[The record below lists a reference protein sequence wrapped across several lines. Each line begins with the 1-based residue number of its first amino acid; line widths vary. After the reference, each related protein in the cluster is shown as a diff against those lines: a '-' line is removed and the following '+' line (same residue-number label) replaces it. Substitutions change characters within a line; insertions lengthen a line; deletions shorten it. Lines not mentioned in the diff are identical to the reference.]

1 MYYPKSQITPNQY
14 TNGDEFVLSTN
25 NSSYSGYYFKISTGK
40 YFTGRNQD
48 DRPNVELIPVTSL
61 SQDNNSGPNPNVNI
75 NVLSLDS
82 TDFLSTQYEVNTE
95 EVSNYFALKNLNP
108 YNPPKPLVPYYNPV
122 QPSNQ
127 DYQNGEFRRLFCKK
141 SNELQYIEI
150 NEETY
155 TKLLAKDPQILWQ
168 LYIPF
173 NISWQL
179 TGDKQQVA
187 KTNKNI
193 VELTSKRLQLF
204 RFNEYLKLDYLKYYK

>member
-1 MYYPKSQITPNQY
+1 MYYPKSQITPNLY
-14 TNGDEFVLSTN
+14 TNGDEFIYADN
-25 NSSYSGYYFKISTGK
+25 KQQYIGFYFALSTGK

-48 DRPNVELIPVTSL
+48 DRPNQELITISLENNTSI
-61 SQDNNSGPNPNVNI
+61 NNSITPNNFTI
-75 NVLSLDS
+75 NTPYSIISIDY
-82 TDFLSTQYEVNTE
+82 DIITQNRYQNKTIT
-95 EVSNYFALKNLNP
+95 P
-108 YNPPKPLVPYYNPV
+108 TYNPELPTD
-122 QPSNQ
+122 Q

-204 RFNEYLKLDYLKYYK
+204 RFNEYLKLDYIKYYK

>member
-1 MYYPKSQITPNQY
+1 MYYPKSQITPNLY
-14 TNGDEFVLSTN
+14 TNGNEFVLALN
-25 NSSYSGYYFKISTGK
+25 NTPYIGFYYKISTGK
-40 YFTGRNQD
+40 YFTGMNQD
-48 DRPNVELIPVTSL
+48 DKPNNELIIPPTFQNLPFNLPQSFPNNQSL
-61 SQDNNSGPNPNVNI
+61 NVVNITQETFTYNSLTKNTYINPN
-75 NVLSLDS
+75 LLP
-82 TDFLSTQYEVNTE
+82 
-95 EVSNYFALKNLNP
+95 P
-108 YNPPKPLVPYYNPV
+108 YNPLL
-122 QPSNQ
+122 PSSQ

-204 RFNEYLKLDYLKYYK
+204 RFNEYLKLDYIKYYK

>member
-1 MYYPKSQITPNQY
+1 MARYLCLVIFIFLLSCIKPGKRNSNDLAYKLSGVLY
-14 TNGDEFVLSTN
+14 T
-25 NSSYSGYYFKISTGK
+25 GYYFKISTGK
-40 YFTGRNQD
+40 YYTGKTPQD
-48 DRPNVELIPVTSL
+48 LPNVELIPISSYSIKTTPIPLNIPPINIDQEDIRNTSYI
-61 SQDNNSGPNPNVNI
+61 SITNTNVNK
-75 NVLSLDS
+75 VVYS
-82 TDFLSTQYEVNTE
+82 
-95 EVSNYFALKNLNP
+95 
-108 YNPPKPLVPYYNPV
+108 PYYNPEL
-122 QPSNQ
+122 PTDQ

>member
-1 MYYPKSQITPNQY
+1 MYYPLSQITPNLY
-14 TNGDEFVLSTN
+14 TNGNEYSMVSNLAE
-25 NSSYSGYYFKISTGK
+25 SYSGYFYKTSTGK
-40 YFTGRNQD
+40 YYTGKTPQD
-48 DRPNVELIPVTSL
+48 LPNVELIPISIYSIKTTPIPLNIPPINIDQEDIRNTSYI
-61 SQDNNSGPNPNVNI
+61 SITNTNVNK
-75 NVLSLDS
+75 VVYS
-82 TDFLSTQYEVNTE
+82 
-95 EVSNYFALKNLNP
+95 
-108 YNPPKPLVPYYNPV
+108 PYYNPEL
-122 QPSNQ
+122 PTDQ

>member
-1 MYYPKSQITPNQY
+1 MYYPLSQITPNLY
-14 TNGDEFVLSTN
+14 TNGNEYSMVSNLAE
-25 NSSYSGYYFKISTGK
+25 SYSGYFYKTSTGK
-40 YFTGRNQD
+40 YYTGKTPQD
-48 DRPNVELIPVTSL
+48 LPNVELIPISSYSIKTTPIPLNIPPINIDQENIRNTSYI
-61 SQDNNSGPNPNVNI
+61 SITNTNVI
-75 NVLSLDS
+75 KVVYS
-82 TDFLSTQYEVNTE
+82 
-95 EVSNYFALKNLNP
+95 
-108 YNPPKPLVPYYNPV
+108 PYYNPEL
-122 QPSNQ
+122 PTDQ

-204 RFNEYLKLDYLKYYK
+204 RFNEYLKLDYIKYYK

>member
-1 MYYPKSQITPNQY
+1 MYYPLSQITPNLY
-14 TNGDEFVLSTN
+14 TNGNEYSMVSNLAE
-25 NSSYSGYYFKISTGK
+25 SYSGYFYKTSTGK
-40 YFTGRNQD
+40 YYTGKTPQD
-48 DRPNVELIPVTSL
+48 LPNVELSPISSYSIKTTPIPLNIPPINIDQEDIRNTSYI
-61 SQDNNSGPNPNVNI
+61 SITNTNVNK
-75 NVLSLDS
+75 VVYS
-82 TDFLSTQYEVNTE
+82 
-95 EVSNYFALKNLNP
+95 
-108 YNPPKPLVPYYNPV
+108 PYYNPEL
-122 QPSNQ
+122 PTDQ

>member
-1 MYYPKSQITPNQY
+1 MVSNLA
-14 TNGDEFVLSTN
+14 E
-25 NSSYSGYYFKISTGK
+25 SYSGYFYKTSTGK
-40 YFTGRNQD
+40 YYTGKTPQD
-48 DRPNVELIPVTSL
+48 LPNVELIPISSYSIKTTPIPLNIPPINIDQEDIRNTSYI
-61 SQDNNSGPNPNVNI
+61 SITNTNVNK
-75 NVLSLDS
+75 VVYS
-82 TDFLSTQYEVNTE
+82 
-95 EVSNYFALKNLNP
+95 
-108 YNPPKPLVPYYNPV
+108 PYYNPEL
-122 QPSNQ
+122 PTDQ

>member
-1 MYYPKSQITPNQY
+1 MYYPLSQITPNLY
-14 TNGDEFVLSTN
+14 TNGNEYSMVSNLAE
-25 NSSYSGYYFKISTGK
+25 SYSGYFYKTSTGK
-40 YFTGRNQD
+40 YYTGKTPQD
-48 DRPNVELIPVTSL
+48 LPNVELIPISSYSIKTTPIPLNIPPINIDQEDIRNTSYI
-61 SQDNNSGPNPNVNI
+61 SITNTNVNK
-75 NVLSLDS
+75 VVYS
-82 TDFLSTQYEVNTE
+82 
-95 EVSNYFALKNLNP
+95 
-108 YNPPKPLVPYYNPV
+108 PYYNPEL
-122 QPSNQ
+122 PTDQ